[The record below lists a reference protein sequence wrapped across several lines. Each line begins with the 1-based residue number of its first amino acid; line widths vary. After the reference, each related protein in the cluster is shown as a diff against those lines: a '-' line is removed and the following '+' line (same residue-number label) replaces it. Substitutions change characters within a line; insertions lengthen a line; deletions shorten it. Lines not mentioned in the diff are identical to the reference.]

1 MSTPAKRRLM
11 KDLKTLLNESD
22 QTIFATPFEDNIQL
36 WCAVILGPPGTIF
49 EGGTFSL
56 TLKFKDTYPINPP
69 EIKFISKMFHPNI
82 YEDGSLCLDLLQM
95 KWSPTYDVYGILVS
109 IQSLLD
115 DPNVNSPAN
124 TKAADLFTKDYE
136 AYKEKVRETVKL
148 SWMDVI

>member
-1 MSTPAKRRLM
+1 
-11 KDLKTLLNESD
+11 
-22 QTIFATPFEDNIQL
+22 
-36 WCAVILGPPGTIF
+36 
-49 EGGTFSL
+49 
-56 TLKFKDTYPINPP
+56 
-69 EIKFISKMFHPNI
+69 MFHPNI